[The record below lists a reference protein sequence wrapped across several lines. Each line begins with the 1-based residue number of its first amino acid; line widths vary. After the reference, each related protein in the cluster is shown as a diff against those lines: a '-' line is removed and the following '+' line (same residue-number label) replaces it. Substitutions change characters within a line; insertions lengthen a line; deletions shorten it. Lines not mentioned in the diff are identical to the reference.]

1 MPDMGIEFIEFYKD
15 KIKIE
20 DEIKSDTFI
29 EKIYAEIN
37 VKIRKVRNSHVL
49 LELFYR
55 RHFQRKLKPCLEFTD
70 ICF

>member
-1 MPDMGIEFIEFYKD
+1 MGIEFIEFYKD

-55 RHFQRKLKPCLEFTD
+55 RHFQRKLIPCLEFTD

>member
-1 MPDMGIEFIEFYKD
+1 MGIEFIEFYKD

-37 VKIRKVRNSHVL
+37 VKIRKVRNSHDVL
-49 LELFYR
+49 EYFYR
-55 RHFQRKLKPCLEFTD
+55 RHLQRKLKPCLEFTD